1 MAKFNM
7 EMNFCRRCG
16 TALVNQG
23 GPVYKCAQNHTIFL
37 VAAAAIGLMIVNQK
51 NEVLLL
57 ERAIDP
63 GKGKLDIPGGFC
75 DGPES
80 LEEAVAREVEEEV
93 GLAPSDYSKPE
104 YVLSRV
110 DAYDY
115 EGETVPVSSIVY
127 MAKLTTGK
135 QPVAADDAA
144 SAEWVPLK
152 ELDLDKVYFPAI
164 REGLEHLIKTQSA

>member
-1 MAKFNM
+1 M

-16 TALVNQG
+16 TALLHQG

-37 VAAAAIGLMIVNQK
+37 VAAAAVGLAVVNQK

-80 LEEAVAREVEEEV
+80 LDEAVAREVEEEV
-93 GLAPSDYSKPE
+93 GLTPSDYSKPV
-104 YVLSRV
+104 YLLSAV
-110 DAYDY
+110 DPYDY
-115 EGETVPVSSIVY
+115 EGETLPVSSIVY
-127 MAKLTTGK
+127 TARLTTDK

-144 SAEWVPLK
+144 SVEWVPLA

-164 REGLEHLIKTQSA
+164 REGLEYLIKTQSA